1 MITESPDPSKTAA
14 GRSDRFMFSFGV
26 AFEGLRE
33 MPRRL
38 TYAAAG
44 GCIECDVFRLT
55 QRSNDRR
62 GEFVV

>member
-14 GRSDRFMFSFGV
+14 GRSYRFMFSFGV

-44 GCIECDVFRLT
+44 GCIECDVFA
-55 QRSNDRR
+55 
-62 GEFVV
+62 

>member
-1 MITESPDPSKTAA
+1 LTADRWKA
-14 GRSDRFMFSFGV
+14 RSDGALHVFSFGV

-44 GCIECDVFRLT
+44 GCIECDVFA
-55 QRSNDRR
+55 
-62 GEFVV
+62 